1 MKFSF
6 TLFVIAVVSIILGAV
21 IFWGINNSQAQSGGA
36 KESRFVMTGILTTS
50 GGVQF
55 IRLEDA
61 EYNIVCYTGGV
72 AFSCVK
78 K

>member
-1 MKFSF
+1 MKFNLN
-6 TLFVIAVVSIILGAV
+6 LFVTAAVSAILGAV

-36 KESRFVMTGILTTS
+36 KESRFVQTGTLTTS
-50 GGVQF
+50 GGAQF

-61 EYNIVCYTGGV
+61 EYNIVCYAGGAV
-72 AFSCVK
+72 FSCVK

>member
-1 MKFSF
+1 MRFNLN
-6 TLFVIAVVSIILGAV
+6 LFVTAAVSAVFGAV
-21 IFWGINNSQAQSGGA
+21 IFWGINNSQAQSGSA

-55 IRLEDA
+55 LRLEDA

-72 AFSCVK
+72 AVSCVK

>member
-1 MKFSF
+1 MKFNVSVL
-6 TLFVIAVVSIILGAV
+6 TAAAVSMIVGAF
-21 IFWGINNSQAQSGGA
+21 IFWGINKSQAQSGDA
-36 KESRFVMTGILTTS
+36 KESRFVQTGILTTS

-55 IRLEDA
+55 FRLEDA
-61 EYNIVCYTGGV
+61 EYNIVCYAGGV